1 MNALWMGTTTGEIA
15 DWLPILWAGLQ
26 ISLKVTLATL
36 LTGIPL
42 GLVLAL
48 LVQSKSR
55 AVSWAALV
63 LVEIGR
69 GTPALVLLQF
79 IYFGLPQIDLSL
91 SSFVSAW
98 VALSLTTAAYTS
110 EILRAGLQAVPAG
123 QIEAAH
129 ALNLSR
135 LDELR
140 FVILPQAVRI
150 AVPALL
156 GFAILV
162 FQSTSLCFTIALPE
176 IVSQANE
183 IGSMTFKY
191 FPVLTITG
199 VIFALICIPASVF
212 VGWLEHRAARSSNR

>member
-1 MNALWMGTTTGEIA
+1 MNALWMGTTTAEIA

-55 AVSWAALV
+55 AISWAALV

>member
-55 AVSWAALV
+55 VVSWAALV

-191 FPVLTITG
+191 FTVLTITG

>member
-1 MNALWMGTTTGEIA
+1 MNGLWMGTTWAEIA
-15 DWLPILWAGLQ
+15 DWLPVLLAGLR

-36 LTGIPL
+36 VTGIPL
-42 GLVLAL
+42 GLLLAL
-48 LVQSKSR
+48 LVQSRSR
-55 AVSWAALV
+55 AASWAALV
-63 LVEIGR
+63 VVEIGR

-79 IYFGLPQIDLSL
+79 IYFGLPQVDLSL

-135 LDELR
+135 RDELR
-140 FVILPQAVRI
+140 FVILPQGIRV
-150 AVPALL
+150 AVPALF

-162 FQSTSLCFTIALPE
+162 FQSTSLCFAIALPE

-191 FPVLTITG
+191 FPVLTVTG
-199 VIFALICIPASVF
+199 VIFAVICIPASVF
-212 VGWLEHRAARSSNR
+212 VGWLEHRAARSTHR